1 MNTKN
6 KGVTYLKQ
14 NTKFL
19 WIYIAILFSFALILI
34 VFAGLTQNNYQ
45 KEIEQQ
51 ASESAGVKQSLVTL
65 TDENQKMSD
74 SIKDLTSEVD
84 GLKTENFR
92 LTSQKEILLKSIGG
106 DAAVTQTLLDAYVI
120 FAVGDTEAA
129 ANKLTG
135 IDKAQLNQTQ
145 LNIYNTI
152 IGE

>member
-1 MNTKN
+1 M
-6 KGVTYLKQ
+6 KQ

-51 ASESAGVKQSLVTL
+51 ATESAGVKQSLVTL
-65 TDENQKMSD
+65 TDENQKIND
-74 SIKDLTSEVD
+74 KLKTLTSETE

-92 LTSQKEILLKSIGG
+92 LNSQKDILVKSVGG
-106 DAAVTQTLLDAYVI
+106 DEAVTQTLLDAYVI
-120 FAVGDTEAA
+120 FALGDKEAA
-129 ANKLTG
+129 AGKLTA

>member
-1 MNTKN
+1 M
-6 KGVTYLKQ
+6 KQ

-65 TDENQKMSD
+65 TDENQKISD
-74 SIKDLTSEVD
+74 SLKNANKELEA
-84 GLKTENFR
+84 LKTEKFR
-92 LTSQKEILLKSIGG
+92 LTSEKDVLVKSIGG
-106 DAAVTQTLLDAYVI
+106 DAQITQTLLDAYVI
-120 FAVGDTEAA
+120 FTLGDMEAA
-129 ANKLTG
+129 TGKLSS
-135 IDKAQLNQTQ
+135 INKAQLNQTQ

>member
-1 MNTKN
+1 M
-6 KGVTYLKQ
+6 KQ

-19 WIYIAILFSFALILI
+19 WIYVAILFSFAVILI

-65 TDENQKMSD
+65 TDKNQKISD
-74 SIKDLTSEVD
+74 DMKKLQAETDK
-84 GLKTENFR
+84 LKTENFK
-92 LTSQKEILLKSIGG
+92 LNSQREILVKTIGG
-106 DAAVTQTLLDAYVI
+106 DEAITQTLLDAYVI
-120 FAVGDTEAA
+120 FALGDKEAA
-129 ANKLTG
+129 VKKIEIINKAT
-135 IDKAQLNQTQ
+135 LNQAQ